1 MALYNSYEFARKC
14 KISDAYLTMMKKRG
28 KVVLTSDG
36 KIDDTDPLNRLF
48 VEHQAEL
55 ALKREAKKKLVK
67 SEANVSEDHGEE
79 EKPVKSR
86 TKKQNHEPVPGA
98 LSLQTLEKMNLD
110 KKKRE
115 IEIEKMQRES
125 RILSVQEQKLAGK
138 LIPTDTVK
146 ALFAQHFKSI
156 IMAFNQG
163 IEQILVEFSTKYRL
177 NRNEKAE
184 LKGHLIRIIN
194 KSVDESISL
203 TKKDLQNIVMEY
215 SQVKKL
221 K

>member
-14 KISDAYLTMMKKRG
+14 DISDAYLTVMKKRG
-28 KVVLTSDG
+28 KVVLTEDG
-36 KIDDTDPLNRLF
+36 KIDDTDPLNRMF
-48 VEHQAEL
+48 VDRQKEL
-55 ALKREAKKKLVK
+55 ALKRSAKKK
-67 SEANVSEDHGEE
+67 VSDELPDEE
-79 EKPVKSR
+79 EKRSEKPSKGQKKS
-86 TKKQNHEPVPGA
+86 KPDPNGGS
-98 LSLQTLEKMNLD
+98 LSQQTLEKINLD
-110 KKKRE
+110 KRKRE

-138 LIPTDTVK
+138 LIPTDIVK
-146 ALFAQHFKSI
+146 GLFAQHFKSV
-156 IMAFNQG
+156 IMSFNQG

-184 LKGHLIRIIN
+184 LKGQMIRIIN
-194 KSVDESISL
+194 KSVDEAIQLS
-203 TKKDLQNIVMEY
+203 KKEIQNVVLEY